1 MVSYLAIFLL
11 LTSES
16 GIPFKIPA
24 MNAELVKSLL
34 INQLPF
40 EATSD
45 QKKAIGHISAFEV
58 SEKSNPTYILKGYAG
73 TGKTSLISAY
83 VKVLKGIGKDFVLL
97 APTGR
102 AAKVLTSYT
111 GFSAQTIHRQIY
123 QLTTDANGNTRLLI
137 AHNPMKNTVFIIDE
151 ASMINDNS
159 SQGDS
164 VFSSRSLLDD
174 LVNYVF
180 SQVQNKLLLVG
191 DTAQLPPVG
200 LNISPALNF
209 EYIKNTYNLAVY
221 AYEMTEVK
229 RQSLDSGVL
238 SAATELRNK
247 ISSLNQGLP
256 FFSTTGFKQDV
267 SRINDGTELEELL
280 NQTFSERDFE
290 NGIVVCKTNKRAN
303 LYNQQVRNRIL
314 QFENELEGG
323 DFLMVVKNNYFWLD
337 EKSQAGFIANG
348 DLVKLV
354 RIRKIEEMYGFNFA
368 DVEIELLDYPDE
380 KEIEVKILLNTLMA
394 DGPGLTQTDQQT
406 LFEKVEEDY
415 MDIPERRKRMG
426 KMKKNPW
433 LNALHVKFGYAMT
446 CHKTQGGQ
454 WPVVII
460 DQGYLPDD
468 KINTEYQRW
477 LYTAL
482 TRSTNK
488 VYLINFKDEFFN
500 Q

>member
-1 MVSYLAIFLL
+1 MTI
-11 LTSES
+11 
-16 GIPFKIPA
+16 
-24 MNAELVKSLL
+24 ELFKSLL
-34 INQLPF
+34 LNQLPF
-40 EATSD
+40 EATKD
-45 QKKAIGHISAFEV
+45 QEKAIGHISAFEL
-58 SEKSNPTYILKGYAG
+58 SEKPNPTYILKGYAG

-83 VKVLKGIGKDFVLL
+83 VKVLKVLGKEFVLL

-111 GFSAQTIHRQIY
+111 GFRASTIHRQIY
-123 QLTTDANGNTRLLI
+123 QLSTAADGNTRLLP

-151 ASMINDNS
+151 ASMINDNG

-180 SQVQNKLLLVG
+180 SQHRNKLLLVG

-200 LNISPALNF
+200 LSISPALNF
-209 EYIKNTYNLAVY
+209 EYIKNAFSLS
-221 AYEMTEVK
+221 AYSFEMTQVR

-238 SAATELRNK
+238 TAATELRNK
-247 ISSLNQGLP
+247 ISSLSQELP
-256 FFSTTGFKQDV
+256 YFSISGFRHDV
-267 SRINDGTELEELL
+267 TRINDGNELEELL
-280 NQTFSERDFE
+280 NQTFSGRDFE
-290 NGIVVCKTNKRAN
+290 KGIVVCKTNKRTN

-337 EKSQAGFIANG
+337 DTSKAGFIANG
-348 DLVKLV
+348 DLIRLV
-354 RIRKIEEMYGFNFA
+354 RIRKVEEMYGFTFA
-368 DVEIELLDYPDE
+368 DVEIELVDYPEE

-394 DGPGLTQTDQQT
+394 DGPGLTNADQQV
-406 LFEKVEEDY
+406 LFEKIEEDY

-433 LNALHVKFGYAMT
+433 LNALHVKFAYAMT

-460 DQGYLPDD
+460 DQGYLTDD

-488 VYLINFKDEFFN
+488 VYLINFKDEFFT
-500 Q
+500 